1 MASPAFSARDTPSNR
16 KRRRCS
22 GSYDELYDRSVQGS
36 LSTSE
41 RGGRSDTDTD
51 RSSPQ
56 VDEEPTDIT
65 LPEHNNARA
74 PAFEVEFSLIEPAL
88 RKPAATLPAMMAKHG
103 KLNAV
108 VKSLLL
114 GVQDLLTIKKPQL
127 NATLRGETGSGKSG
141 LFNSIA
147 DVAGL
152 VKSLNAG
159 RRGSHAPTVGQGPF
173 VGQTMRFGAK
183 VVFSGYGTSAKLL
196 ADGVRDYYAWRHPA
210 SDETAD
216 ERRQNERKGRTA
228 FHALMCLCS
237 NKEQFFDAARAHD
250 WLEEKRGSVGNLLA
264 NLRLWCA
271 EALPETTAEGSVR
284 VSNVL
289 MQANTVEDL
298 HELLRPYS
306 DDTPS
311 DRRPALWPLVDR
323 VRIGIEGRAIFQYF
337 ELIDS
342 TGSGDSDLLRSRAH
356 ERLYDDCHEVWI
368 THPIGRIATDQV
380 VGDMLRDC
388 CLAGRTPVVVATHA
402 EEKTA
407 GLVSIRYEGQDVCRL
422 EICLETVRRL
432 ETKKG
437 VLEQQLRKHSRE
449 QHRQQRLQSDM
460 KDVKDSLV
468 AARQERLEVLVD
480 ARNGS
485 VAEGLDNEYGRYL
498 EHLPGDNNFGKLR
511 TFCVANEHYAHGR
524 SGDEDV
530 QPLLPLASTGVPD
543 LRKHVWDQIA
553 ASLLQALQEHIE
565 TVYEPYVTRLR
576 AFVNPMTLRG
586 REEALAAVEA
596 ATIDI
601 DVLFRQ
607 QHQLLDALIKDNLSR
622 PLLTEVERRMYR
634 TSALSVLEQKRNN
647 KALYPTGTLK
657 AFIKKKGAHQPTRKT
672 HESWN
677 KELSLP
683 ATLAVIKNLKPIET
697 THKQLMDSLE
707 TSLQEAIKGISRR
720 IEAGVL
726 SPADLKRFNDRT
738 RGEARAATK
747 CCSTYRNAI
756 NDGFRAMQVRLNEPD
771 RSDNYFYQA
780 MDPAWEACL
789 RSSSLPTEGCLRKN
803 SANSVIGILGSLSP
817 TDALAELAT
826 HLRRRNDNSP
836 FVTMIHDIEKDML
849 AIVQKPLNTL
859 AEHVRHIMDGIRG
872 QVGKKLLED
881 SSQGGEVALRA
892 DLKPILL
899 EMEQAASESKSA
911 LERLVQKHRVPEA
924 VMI

>member
-1 MASPAFSARDTPSNR
+1 
-16 KRRRCS
+16 
-22 GSYDELYDRSVQGS
+22 
-36 LSTSE
+36 
-41 RGGRSDTDTD
+41 
-51 RSSPQ
+51 
-56 VDEEPTDIT
+56 
-65 LPEHNNARA
+65 
-74 PAFEVEFSLIEPAL
+74 
-88 RKPAATLPAMMAKHG
+88 
-103 KLNAV
+103 
-108 VKSLLL
+108 
-114 GVQDLLTIKKPQL
+114 
-127 NATLRGETGSGKSG
+127 
-141 LFNSIA
+141 
-147 DVAGL
+147 
-152 VKSLNAG
+152 
-159 RRGSHAPTVGQGPF
+159 
-173 VGQTMRFGAK
+173 MRFGAK
-183 VVFSGYGTSAKLL
+183 VIFSGYGTSAKLL

-228 FHALMCLCS
+228 FDALMCLCS
-237 NKEQFFDAARAHD
+237 NKEQFFDAPRAHD
-250 WLEEKRGSVGNLLA
+250 WLEENRGSVGNLLA

-271 EALPETTAEGSVR
+271 EALPETTAEGLVL

-311 DRRPALWPLVDR
+311 GRRPALWPLVDR

-342 TGSGDSDLLRSRAH
+342 TGSGDSDLLRSTAH

-380 VGDMLRDC
+380 VGGMLRDC

-407 GLVSIRYEGQDVCRL
+407 GLVSTRYEGQDIHRL
-422 EICLETVRRL
+422 EICLEMVRRL

-449 QHRQQRLQSDM
+449 RHQQRSLQRDM
-460 KDVKDSLV
+460 KDLKDSLV

-485 VAEGLDNEYGRYL
+485 VTEGLDNEYSHCL
-498 EHLPGDNNFGKLR
+498 EHLPDNNNSGKLQ
-511 TFCVANEHYAHGR
+511 TFCVANEHYAYRR
-524 SGDEDV
+524 SGNEV
-530 QPLLPLASTGVPD
+530 IQPLLPLASTGVPD

-553 ASLLQALQEHIE
+553 ALLLQALQEYLD
-565 TVYEPYVTRLR
+565 TVYTPYVTRLR
-576 AFVNPMTLRG
+576 AFVDPMTLRG

-596 ATIDI
+596 ATVDI
-601 DVLFRQ
+601 DALFRQ

-622 PLLTEVERRMYR
+622 SLLTEVKRRMYR
-634 TSALSVLEQKRNN
+634 TSAMSVLDQKGNN
-647 KALYPTGTLK
+647 KALYPTRTLQ
-657 AFIKKKGAHQPTRKT
+657 AFIKKKGAHQPIRKT

-683 ATLAVIKNLKPIET
+683 ATLAVIENLKPIRT
-697 THKQLMDSLE
+697 THEQLMDSLNI
-707 TSLQEAIKGISRR
+707 SLQAAIKGISSR

-726 SPADLKRFNDRT
+726 SPADLKRFNDLT

-747 CCSTYRNAI
+747 CCSTYKNAI
-756 NDGFRAMQVRLNEPD
+756 NDGVRAMQVRLTQPD

-789 RSSSLPTEGCLRKN
+789 RR
-803 SANSVIGILGSLSP
+803 SLSP

-826 HLRRRNDNSP
+826 VLRRRNDNSP
-836 FVTMIHDIEKDML
+836 FVTMINNIEKDML
-849 AIVQKPLNTL
+849 AIVQKALNTL
-859 AEHVRHIMDGIRG
+859 AEHVRRIMDGIRG
-872 QVGKKLLED
+872 QVEKKLLRHG
-881 SSQGGEVALRA
+881 SQGGEVALRA

-899 EMEQAASESKSA
+899 EMEQAASESKSV
-911 LERLVQKHRVPEA
+911 LERLEQTHRVPEA

>member
-1 MASPAFSARDTPSNR
+1 MASPAFSARDTPSSR
-16 KRRRCS
+16 KRRRSS

-36 LSTSE
+36 LSTGE

-74 PAFEVEFSLIEPAL
+74 PAFDVEFSLIEPAL
-88 RKPAATLPAMMAKHG
+88 RKPAATIPATMAKHG
-103 KLNAV
+103 KLSAV
-108 VKSLLL
+108 AKSLLL

-196 ADGVRDYYAWRHPA
+196 ADGVRDYYAWRHPD

-228 FHALMCLCS
+228 FDALMCLCS

-250 WLEEKRGSVGNLLA
+250 WLEEERGSVGNLLA
-264 NLRLWCA
+264 KLRLWGA

-342 TGSGDSDLLRSRAH
+342 TGLVTVTYYVRERMRDL
-356 ERLYDDCHEVWI
+356 
-368 THPIGRIATDQV
+368 V
-380 VGDMLRDC
+380 V
-388 CLAGRTPVVVATHA
+388 TTHA
-402 EEKTA
+402 EEKIA
-407 GLVSIRYEGQDVCRL
+407 GLVSIRYEGQDVRRL

-437 VLEQQLRKHSRE
+437 VLQQQLRKHSRE
-449 QHRQQRLQSDM
+449 RHQQRSLQRDM

-485 VAEGLDNEYGRYL
+485 VAEGLDNEYRRYL
-498 EHLPGDNNFGKLR
+498 EHLPADNNFDKLQ

-524 SGDEDV
+524 SGNEDV
-530 QPLLPLASTGVPD
+530 QPLLPLASTSVPD

-553 ASLLQALQEHIE
+553 ASLLQALQEHID
-565 TVYEPYVTRLR
+565 TVYIPYATRLR
-576 AFVNPMTLRG
+576 AFVDPMTLRG
-586 REEALAAVEA
+586 HEEALAAVEA
-596 ATIDI
+596 ATVDI
-601 DVLFRQ
+601 DALFRQ
-607 QHQLLDALIKDNLSR
+607 QHELLDALIKDNLSR
-622 PLLTEVERRMYR
+622 SLLTEVERRMYR
-634 TSALSVLEQKRNN
+634 TSALSVLEQKRNRT
-647 KALYPTGTLK
+647 LWPTRTLQ
-657 AFIKKKGAHQPTRKT
+657 AFIKKK
-672 HESWN
+672 
-677 KELSLP
+677 
-683 ATLAVIKNLKPIET
+683 ATLAVIENLKPIRI
-697 THKQLMDSLE
+697 THEQLMESLE
-707 TSLQEAIKGISRR
+707 KSLQEAIEGISSR

-726 SPADLKRFNDRT
+726 SPADLKRFDDRT
-738 RGEARAATK
+738 K
-747 CCSTYRNAI
+747 
-756 NDGFRAMQVRLNEPD
+756 
-771 RSDNYFYQA
+771 
-780 MDPAWEACL
+780 
-789 RSSSLPTEGCLRKN
+789 
-803 SANSVIGILGSLSP
+803 GSLSP

-826 HLRRRNDNSP
+826 HLRRHNDNSP
-836 FVTMIHDIEKDML
+836 FVTMIHNIERDML

-872 QVGKKLLED
+872 QVEKKLLED

-899 EMEQAASESKSA
+899 EMEQAASESKSVRK
-911 LERLVQKHRVPEA
+911 RLVQKHRVPEA